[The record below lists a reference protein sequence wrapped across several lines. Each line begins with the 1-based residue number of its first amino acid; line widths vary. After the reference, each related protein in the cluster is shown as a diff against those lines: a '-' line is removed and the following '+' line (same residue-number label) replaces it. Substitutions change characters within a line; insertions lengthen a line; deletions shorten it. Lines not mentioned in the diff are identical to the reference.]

1 MKRATRGH
9 PLDIRDELRNR
20 RINKKRARIER
31 AFAVMKTVF
40 SAGHAR
46 VTTRARVAVKMIFT
60 AFAFDLYH
68 LRTIRHRE
76 AA

>member
-1 MKRATRGH
+1 MEKPAIKRATRGH

-40 SAGHAR
+40 SAGHLR
-46 VTTRARVAVKMIFT
+46 VTTPRKGCGEDDIHRVC
-60 AFAFDLYH
+60 L
-68 LRTIRHRE
+68 
-76 AA
+76 